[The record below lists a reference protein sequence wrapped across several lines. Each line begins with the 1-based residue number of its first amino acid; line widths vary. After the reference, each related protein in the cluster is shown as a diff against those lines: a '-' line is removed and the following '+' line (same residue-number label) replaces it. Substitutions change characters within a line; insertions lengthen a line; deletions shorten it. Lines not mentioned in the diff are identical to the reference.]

1 MSSAKAE
8 TVFHNDRY
16 NTTIIELFTSQGCS
30 SCPPAEKWLGE
41 FKDDDRLWQTLFPIA
56 FHVDYWDYIGWK
68 DLYAKP
74 AFTQRQKQYK
84 AEKALSS
91 IYTPGFVVNGNE
103 WRGWFGLFSDK
114 KLPETRTHGELTVSF
129 SDNSVKAKYQNDSLS
144 AEGLTLN
151 VAILATGI
159 KTQVNEGENAGRLL
173 PQDFTVLHL
182 QSKKSAGGYWT
193 MSLSEVSIPENS
205 RPALVTWVNKEGSL
219 QPLQVTGGWL

>member
-1 MSSAKAE
+1 M
-8 TVFHNDRY
+8 
-16 NTTIIELFTSQGCS
+16 
-30 SCPPAEKWLGE
+30 
-41 FKDDDRLWQTLFPIA
+41 
-56 FHVDYWDYIGWK
+56 DYWDYIGWK

-114 KLPETRTHGELTVSF
+114 KLPETRTQGELTVSF
-129 SDNSVKAKYQNDSLS
+129 SGNSVKAKYQNDDLS
-144 AEGLTLN
+144 AQGLTLN
-151 VAILATGI
+151 VAILATDI
-159 KTQVNEGENAGRLL
+159 KTQVNKGENAGRLL

-182 QSKKSAGGYWT
+182 QSKKSSGGYWT
-193 MSLSEVSIPENS
+193 MPLSEFSIPENA
-205 RPALVTWVNKEGSL
+205 RPALVSWVNKEGSQ